1 MKIYQVGGAVRDK
14 LMGMPAHDTDYV
26 VVGATPLQMLEKGYK
41 QVGKG
46 FPVFINPQN
55 QCEYALARKEIKTG
69 PKHTDF
75 KFIFSPDITL
85 SEDLERRDF
94 TCNALALDEE
104 TNKII
109 DEHNGQE
116 DIKNKILR
124 HVNTEHFVEDPLR
137 VLRLCRFAAQLSFE
151 TAPETLE
158 LAKQMVNAGMLDYLT
173 PERIWQEIFKALQTS
188 HADKFIETARTCG
201 ALKTILPEIDHLFDT
216 PERLDFHPEGNSGA
230 HTLLCLR
237 QAANETPLIKF
248 AVLTHDVGK
257 ALTPKEILPSHHK
270 HDLNGL
276 EVIRS
281 LCQRLKVPNR
291 FKDFALT
298 ACANH
303 MKLHLIRQMRPGKVV
318 DFIAALTGNHQNDID
333 NFIAVCRADYFGR
346 GKEVST
352 AEKADFEN
360 AADYLRKVAQILIP
374 LKATDMPDFE
384 NIPKDNFLKEKF
396 KNFKIQKL
404 ISELNL

>member
-14 LMGMPAHDTDYV
+14 LMGIPAHDTDYV
-26 VVGATPLQMLEKGYK
+26 VVGATPQQMLEEGYK
-41 QVGKG
+41 QVGKD

-85 SEDLERRDF
+85 SEDLKRRDF
-94 TCNALALDEE
+94 TCNALAFDEE
-104 TNKII
+104 TGTIF
-109 DEHNGQE
+109 DEHNGIE

-137 VLRLCRFAAQLSFE
+137 VLRLCRFAAQLGFE
-151 TAPETLE
+151 IATETLD
-158 LAKQMVNAGMLDYLT
+158 LAKQMVNSGMLDYLT
-173 PERIWQEIFKALQTS
+173 PERIWQEIFKALKTFRV
-188 HADKFIETARTCG
+188 DKFIETARACG
-201 ALKTILPEIDHLFDT
+201 ALKIILPEIDHLFDT

-230 HTLLCLR
+230 HTLLCLK
-237 QAANETPLIKF
+237 QAANETPLVKF

-257 ALTPKEILPSHHK
+257 ALTPKETLPSHHK
-270 HDLNGL
+270 HDFNGL
-276 EVIRS
+276 EVIRG

-291 FKDFALT
+291 FKDFALA

-318 DFIAALTGNHQNDID
+318 DFVAVLTGNHQNDID

-346 GKEVST
+346 SREIN
-352 AEKADFEN
+352 ADEKNEFEN
-360 AADYLRKVAQILIP
+360 SAAYLRQAAQILTP
-374 LKATDMPDFE
+374 LKASDMPDFDTL
-384 NIPKDNFLKEKF
+384 PKDNLLKEKF

-404 ISELNL
+404 ISELIH